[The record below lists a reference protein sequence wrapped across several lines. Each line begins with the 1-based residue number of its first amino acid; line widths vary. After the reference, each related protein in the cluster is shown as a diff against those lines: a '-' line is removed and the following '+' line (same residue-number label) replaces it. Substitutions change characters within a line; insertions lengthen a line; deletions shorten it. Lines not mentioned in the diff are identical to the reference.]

1 MAKKAEELTQDT
13 TQDTNQDTDQD
24 TAQEARPYDPWQDM
38 RQVFVPMMSRGE
50 QNTLEVAVND
60 RTFFIPKNVMVE
72 VPEPVW
78 EVINEMQRAQRA
90 LDDYL
95 SASPKLQPTQGR

>member
-13 TQDTNQDTDQD
+13 TQD

-50 QNTLEVAVND
+50 QSTLEVAVND

-95 SASPKLQPTQGR
+95 SANQKIQPTHGR